1 MNIDKEMDE
10 LFKLLDNNK
19 DIKRI
24 KELKSKITDKEIN
37 LVNNYRSNPNIDNK
51 KILYSKKVI
60 NEYLI
65 CESNLN
71 YLIMGINS
79 KFKRSKNCE
88 SNKW

>member
-51 KILYSKKVI
+51 KILYSNKVI

-71 YLIMGINS
+71 YLIMEINS
-79 KFKRSKNCE
+79 KFKRSHICQK
-88 SNKW
+88 